1 MTTYLLLL
9 HKSTF
14 PPHNSK
20 LEVSNSYENICE
32 IGFSGRIFQGKGLK
46 FESHLFLFQII
57 V

>member
-1 MTTYLLLL
+1 MNP
-9 HKSTF
+9 HS

-20 LEVSNSYENICE
+20 LEVSNSYENRRE